1 LNPYGR
7 ISILILPII
16 RLLSLFD
23 RFGLFSLF
31 RFIPTFVAT
40 YLVMAKKKK
49 PTVPVPA
56 WFKHTWWLIPL
67 IAILVYIPSFNADF
81 TLDDVLIVEDNN
93 FVKSTDQIPAIWT
106 SHYWAGKV
114 DATDTGL
121 YRPLTLTTYNL
132 QYALT
137 GEAPA
142 AFHIVN
148 ILLHALVCLM
158 LMKMVSLV
166 FVDFRLVIISGL
178 LFAIHPIHTEAVA
191 GIVGRAEILAA
202 LFMLTSMVCY
212 HHWRQK
218 GEIKW
223 LVLLL
228 ASTFTA
234 ITSKEHGFLMIAI
247 LALQETYYYFTTKT
261 FSWGD
266 RKKWIAFGSVGCL
279 SIVMWMI
286 RSTITGPTAS
296 HELWANVGSAE
307 RMATSVRTSIEYIGL
322 HFWPFPLSADY
333 WIDEVPIVGF
343 NNIMVI
349 FAMLV
354 ILVIGNLTYNLRR
367 KIPVASWGIL
377 FFFMMLLPV
386 SNFVFAAGFLKAER
400 ILYIPSIGL
409 ILLIAVMMTKLIDFK
424 NGRVPGLI
432 LLGLFTLL
440 FTWRTWSRSGDW
452 KNNYT
457 LALATLQT
465 SPNSP
470 RFNNMMGLEL
480 RAQNKNNEA
489 LAYFEKAVKSNPN
502 HVPALVN
509 LGMEYAHFGR
519 QEEAGNILEK
529 ALVLEPGTLATYAN
543 LMSVYRTIGAH
554 DKNIA
559 IAEKAMQRFPQSAA
573 IMWNAA
579 NAYHMAGNM
588 AKADELRAKAV
599 SLDPNIGG
607 GK

>member
-1 LNPYGR
+1 
-7 ISILILPII
+7 
-16 RLLSLFD
+16 
-23 RFGLFSLF
+23 
-31 RFIPTFVAT
+31 
-40 YLVMAKKKK
+40 MAKKKK
-49 PTVPVPA
+49 TSAPAPA
-56 WFKHTWWLIPL
+56 WYKHTWWLIPM
-67 IAILVYIPSFNADF
+67 IAILIYIPSFNADF
-81 TLDDVLIVEDNN
+81 TLDDVLIVEDNT
-93 FVKSTDQIPAIWT
+93 FVKSLDQIPAIWT

-137 GEAPA
+137 GETPS

-158 LMKMVSLV
+158 LMKMASLL
-166 FVDFRLVIISGL
+166 FLDFRLVIISGL

-202 LFMLTSMVCY
+202 LFILTSMVCY

-228 ASTFTA
+228 VSTFAA

-247 LALQETYYYFTTKT
+247 LALQETYYYFTTKS
-261 FSWGD
+261 FSWNE
-266 RKKWIAFGSVGCL
+266 RKKWIAFGSVAIL
-279 SIVMWMI
+279 SLGMWMV

-296 HELWANVGSAE
+296 HELWANVESAE
-307 RMATSVRTSIEYIGL
+307 RMATSLRTSAEYIGL
-322 HFWPFPLSADY
+322 HLWPFPLSADY

-343 NNIMVI
+343 SNIKVLMGV
-349 FAMLV
+349 LV
-354 ILVIGNLTYNLRR
+354 ILVMVSLAYYLRR

-377 FFFMMLLPV
+377 FFFLMLLPV

-400 ILYIPSIGL
+400 ILYIPSVGL
-409 ILLIAVMMTKLIDFK
+409 ILLISVMLTKLIDFK
-424 NGRVPGLI
+424 SSRIPGFI
-432 LLGLFTLL
+432 LLGIFVLL
-440 FTWRTWSRSGDW
+440 FSWRTLTRTGDW

-489 LAYFEKAVKSNPN
+489 LAYFEKAVQANPN

-509 LGMEYAHFGR
+509 LGMEYAHFNR
-519 QEEAGNILEK
+519 QQEAGAILEK

-543 LMSVYRTIGAH
+543 LMSVYRSTGAH

-579 NAYHMAGNM
+579 NAYQMAGNM
-588 AKADELRAKAV
+588 ARANELRAKA
-599 SLDPNIGG
+599 LAIDPNIGG

>member
-1 LNPYGR
+1 
-7 ISILILPII
+7 
-16 RLLSLFD
+16 
-23 RFGLFSLF
+23 
-31 RFIPTFVAT
+31 
-40 YLVMAKKKK
+40 MAKKKK
-49 PTVPVPA
+49 TSAPAPA
-56 WFKHTWWLIPL
+56 WYKHTWWLIPM
-67 IAILVYIPSFNADF
+67 IAILIYIPSFNADF
-81 TLDDVLIVEDNN
+81 TLDDVLIVEDNT
-93 FVKSTDQIPAIWT
+93 FVKSLDQIPAIWT

-137 GEAPA
+137 GESPA
-142 AFHIVN
+142 AFHILN

-158 LMKMVSLV
+158 LMTMASLL
-166 FVDFRLVIISGL
+166 FLDFRLVIISGL

-202 LFMLTSMVCY
+202 LFILTSMVCY
-212 HHWRQK
+212 HQWRQK

-223 LVLLL
+223 LVLMLVSTL
-228 ASTFTA
+228 AA

-247 LALQETYYYFTTKT
+247 MALQETYYYFTTKT
-261 FSWGD
+261 FSWSE
-266 RKKWIAFGSVGCL
+266 RKKWIAFGSVAIL
-279 SIVMWMI
+279 SLGMWMV
-286 RSTITGPTAS
+286 RSSITGPTAS
-296 HELWANVGSAE
+296 HELWANVGSAD
-307 RMATSVRTSIEYIGL
+307 RMATSVRTSAEYVGL
-322 HFWPFPLSADY
+322 HLWPFPLSADY

-343 NNIMVI
+343 GNVKVLLGV
-349 FAMLV
+349 FV
-354 ILVIGNLTYNLRR
+354 ILGMLSLAYYLRR

-377 FFFMMLLPV
+377 FFFLMLLPV
-386 SNFVFAAGFLKAER
+386 SNFVFAARFLKAER

-409 ILLIAVMMTKLIDFK
+409 ILLMSVMLTKVLDLK
-424 NGRVPGLI
+424 SGRIPGFI
-432 LLGLFTLL
+432 LLGLFLLL
-440 FTWRTWSRSGDW
+440 FTWRSWTRSGDW

-457 LALATLQT
+457 LAVATLQT

-480 RAQNKNNEA
+480 RAQNKNDEA
-489 LAYFEKAVKSNPN
+489 LAFFEKAVQANPN

-509 LGMEYAHFGR
+509 LGMQYSYFNR
-519 QEEAGNILEK
+519 QQEAGDLLEK
-529 ALVLEPGTLATYAN
+529 ALTLEPGTLATYAN
-543 LMSVYRTIGAH
+543 LMSVYRTTGAH

-579 NAYHMAGNM
+579 NAYQLAGNM
-588 AKADELRAKAV
+588 ARANEIRAKA
-599 SLDPNIGG
+599 LAIDPNIGG

>member
-1 LNPYGR
+1 
-7 ISILILPII
+7 
-16 RLLSLFD
+16 
-23 RFGLFSLF
+23 
-31 RFIPTFVAT
+31 
-40 YLVMAKKKK
+40 MAKKKK
-49 PTVPVPA
+49 TSAPAPA
-56 WFKHTWWLIPL
+56 WYKHTWWLIPM
-67 IAILVYIPSFNADF
+67 IAILIYIPSFNADF
-81 TLDDVLIVEDNN
+81 TLDDVLIVEDNT
-93 FVKSTDQIPAIWT
+93 FVKSLDQIPAIWT

-137 GEAPA
+137 GESPA
-142 AFHIVN
+142 AFHILN

-158 LMKMVSLV
+158 VMTMASLL
-166 FVDFRLVIISGL
+166 FLDFRLVIISGL

-202 LFMLTSMVCY
+202 LFILTSMVCY
-212 HHWRQK
+212 HLWRQK

-223 LVLLL
+223 LVLMLVSTL
-228 ASTFTA
+228 AA

-247 LALQETYYYFTTKT
+247 MALQETYYYFTTKT
-261 FSWGD
+261 FSWSE
-266 RKKWIAFGSVGCL
+266 RKKWIAFGSVAIL
-279 SIVMWMI
+279 SLGMWMV
-286 RSTITGPTAS
+286 RSSITGPTAS
-296 HELWANVGSAE
+296 HELWANVGSAD
-307 RMATSVRTSIEYIGL
+307 RMATSVRTSAEYIGL
-322 HFWPFPLSADY
+322 HLWPFPLSADY

-343 NNIMVI
+343 GNVKVL
-349 FAMLV
+349 FGVFV
-354 ILVIGNLTYNLRR
+354 ILGMLSLAYYLRR
-367 KIPVASWGIL
+367 KLPVASWGIL
-377 FFFMMLLPV
+377 FFFLMLLPV

-409 ILLIAVMMTKLIDFK
+409 ILLMSVMLTKVLDLK
-424 NGRVPGLI
+424 SGRIPGFI
-432 LLGLFTLL
+432 LLGLFLLL
-440 FTWRTWSRSGDW
+440 FTWRSWTRSGDW

-457 LALATLQT
+457 LAVATLQT

-480 RAQNKNNEA
+480 RAQNKNDEA
-489 LAYFEKAVKSNPN
+489 LAFFEKAVQANPN

-509 LGMEYAHFGR
+509 LGMQYSYFNR
-519 QEEAGNILEK
+519 QQEAGDLLEK
-529 ALVLEPGTLATYAN
+529 ALTLEPGTLATYAN
-543 LMSVYRTIGAH
+543 LMSVYRTTGAH

-579 NAYHMAGNM
+579 NAYQLAGNM
-588 AKADELRAKAV
+588 ARANEIRAKA
-599 SLDPNIGG
+599 LAIDPNIGG

>member
-1 LNPYGR
+1 
-7 ISILILPII
+7 
-16 RLLSLFD
+16 
-23 RFGLFSLF
+23 
-31 RFIPTFVAT
+31 
-40 YLVMAKKKK
+40 MAKKKK
-49 PTVPVPA
+49 TSAPAPA
-56 WFKHTWWLIPL
+56 WYKHTWWLIPM
-67 IAILVYIPSFNADF
+67 IAILIYIPSFNADF
-81 TLDDVLIVEDNN
+81 TLDDVLIVEDNT
-93 FVKSTDQIPAIWT
+93 FVKSLDQIPAIWT

-137 GEAPA
+137 GESPA
-142 AFHIVN
+142 AFHILN

-158 LMKMVSLV
+158 VMTMASLL
-166 FVDFRLVIISGL
+166 FLDFRLVIISGL

-202 LFMLTSMVCY
+202 LFILTSMVCY
-212 HHWRQK
+212 HQWRQK

-223 LVLLL
+223 LVLMLVSTL
-228 ASTFTA
+228 AA

-247 LALQETYYYFTTKT
+247 MALQETYYYFTTKT
-261 FSWGD
+261 FSWSE
-266 RKKWIAFGSVGCL
+266 RKKWIAFGSVAIL
-279 SIVMWMI
+279 SLGMWMV
-286 RSTITGPTAS
+286 RSSITGPTAS
-296 HELWANVGSAE
+296 HELWANVGSAD
-307 RMATSVRTSIEYIGL
+307 RMATSLRTSAEYIGL
-322 HFWPFPLSADY
+322 HLWPFPLSADY

-343 NNIMVI
+343 GNVKVL
-349 FAMLV
+349 FGVFV
-354 ILVIGNLTYNLRR
+354 ILGMLSLAYYLRR
-367 KIPVASWGIL
+367 KLPVASWGIL
-377 FFFMMLLPV
+377 FFFLMLLPV

-409 ILLIAVMMTKLIDFK
+409 ILLMSVMLTKVLDLK
-424 NGRVPGLI
+424 SGRIPGFI
-432 LLGLFTLL
+432 LLGLFLLL
-440 FTWRTWSRSGDW
+440 FTWRSWTRSGDW

-457 LALATLQT
+457 LAVATLQT

-480 RAQNKNNEA
+480 RAQNKNDEA
-489 LAYFEKAVKSNPN
+489 LAFFEKAVQANPN

-509 LGMEYAHFGR
+509 LGMQYSYFNR
-519 QEEAGNILEK
+519 QQEAGDLLEK
-529 ALVLEPGTLATYAN
+529 ALTLEPGTLATYAN
-543 LMSVYRTIGAH
+543 LMSVYRTTGAH

-579 NAYHMAGNM
+579 NAYQLAGNM
-588 AKADELRAKAV
+588 ARANEIRAKA
-599 SLDPNIGG
+599 LAIDPNIGG